1 MTKTRL
7 GLIAAALLVVSV
19 LAMACSSSQEPAP
32 VPTPVDFDALIQK
45 TLDAQ
50 PQGVTPA
57 DMASAVQQAMASQP
71 GVTQADVAD
80 AIAQAMAGQQDV
92 TPADVASAVQSA
104 MASQPGVTQA
114 EVADAIGKAL
124 AAQPGVTEAQMA
136 DAIAGAMAGMSGATE
151 GQVADAIASAL
162 RNQAPGLTEGDV
174 ADAIS
179 KALMD
184 MPGMSQADIEAAVES
199 AMANAAALEAMAMEK
214 SEEAKMM
221 AEKEAAVSLPEPQAA
236 VGTIKIAG
244 ESLPPAVGLNRHGA
258 SDAFNF
264 MGIGEALFM
273 PTEEGNIQGPML
285 AKSFTIA
292 PDLSA
297 ATVTIQDGVMFH
309 KGFGEMTAA
318 DVAWSLNDANAAV
331 TPESIHGQAGDFR
344 VLFKEASAIDESTFN
359 LPFENFDPAWDGNR
373 TNMFG
378 FSFGVISKGAYD
390 ENGEDWSRENVV
402 MTGPFEIESWV
413 TQDHGFLNAVPDHWR
428 QPPMVNRLHLLAIPE
443 PATRLA
449 SLLTGEIDVA
459 KPDFKDLKR
468 LVDAGFK
475 TASAGGGR
483 KAGIFWGG
491 NYWETHDPRTGEALP
506 PIGLT
511 YDPNVPWAV
520 VVPVADPMTVDE
532 RMEKARMVR
541 WAMSLAIDRSLV
553 NETLMDGLAWP
564 EYMWS
569 ASVIQPEWQDRWLIP
584 YDTSRAEQLL
594 DEAGYP
600 RGSDGVR
607 FNVDI
612 FRSGVN
618 VGAISDAVAGFWD
631 EVGIRTTVD
640 KSSYATV
647 RPSLV
652 ARSFVKINIQAI
664 GETATNRPFD
674 WPKGGEMTSLG
685 RGGFGPGVEVAEIT
699 QSIID
704 TGAEP
709 DRLKRVEI
717 NTALIDYMHRM
728 MQGSAVVSLPDL
740 IMFNSKAIE
749 SWPMRQA
756 SSLDMMAFP
765 EFIVP
770 AR

>member
-1 MTKTRL
+1 MKKTRL
-7 GLIAAALLVVSV
+7 GLIAAALLVMSV
-19 LAMACSSSQEPAP
+19 VAMACSSSPEAAPAPP

-57 DMASAVQQAMASQP
+57 D
-71 GVTQADVAD
+71 
-80 AIAQAMAGQQDV
+80 
-92 TPADVASAVQSA
+92 VASAVQSA
-104 MASQPGVTQA
+104 MASQPGATQA
-114 EVADAIGKAL
+114 DVADAIASAMAGQQGVTPADVASAVQGAMSSQPGITESQVADAIAKAL

-199 AMANAAALEAMAMEK
+199 AMAKAAAEAVMTVGAME
-214 SEEAKMM
+214 ETA
-221 AEKEAAVSLPEPQAA
+221 EAAAVTLPEPQVAA
-236 VGTIKIAG
+236 GTIKIAA
-244 ESLPPAVGLNRHGA
+244 ETLAPAVGINRHGA
-258 SDAFNF
+258 SDLFNY
-264 MGIGEALFM
+264 MGVAEALFM
-273 PTEEGNIQGPML
+273 PTEMGNIQGPML
-285 AKSFTIA
+285 ANSFEIA
-292 PDLSA
+292 SDLSK
-297 ATVTIQDGVMFH
+297 ATVTVQDGVMFH
-309 KGFGEMTAA
+309 KGFGEMTAH
-318 DVAWSLNDANAAV
+318 DIVWSLNDANAAV
-331 TPESIHGQAGDFR
+331 TPESIHPQAGDFR
-344 VLFKEASAIDESTFN
+344 VLFKEASAIDDSTFD

-378 FSFGVISKGAYD
+378 FSFGVISKNAYD
-390 ENGEDWSRENVV
+390 ENGEDWSRDNVV
-402 MTGPFEIESWV
+402 MTGPFEITEWATEDQAKLS
-413 TQDHGFLNAVPDHWR
+413 AVADHWR
-428 QPPMVNRLHLLAIPE
+428 QTAAVQTIQLVALPE
-443 PATRLA
+443 AATRLA
-449 SLLTGEIDVA
+449 SLLTGEVDVA
-459 KPDFKDLKR
+459 KPEFKDLKR
-468 LVDAGFK
+468 LVDAGFR
-475 TASAGGGR
+475 TVSAGGGR

-491 NYWETHDPRTGEALP
+491 NYWETHDPRTGEQLP
-506 PIGLT
+506 PIGLS
-511 YDPNVPWAV
+511 YDPGVPWAV
-520 VVPVADPMTVDE
+520 VVPAVDPMDVDK
-532 RMEKARMVR
+532 RMERARMVR
-541 WAMSLAIDRSLV
+541 WAMSLAIDRALV
-553 NETLMDGLAWP
+553 NEALMDGLAWP

-584 YDTSRAEQLL
+584 YDPSRAEQLL

-600 RGSDGVR
+600 RGADGVR
-607 FNVDI
+607 MNADI
-612 FRSGVN
+612 FRSATN
-618 VGAISDAVAGFWD
+618 VDAISDAVAGFWD

-640 KSSYATV
+640 KSAYSTV

-652 ARSFVKINIQAI
+652 ARSFVKINIQAV

-685 RGGFGPGVEVAEIT
+685 RGGFGPGVEVPEIT
-699 QSIID
+699 QAIID
-704 TGAEP
+704 ASMEP

-717 NTALIDYMHRM
+717 NTALIDYMHQF

-740 IMFNSKAIE
+740 LIFNSKAIE
-749 SWPMRQA
+749 SWGMRQA
-756 SSLDMMAFP
+756 SSLDLMAYP

>member
-1 MTKTRL
+1 MTKARY
-7 GLIAAALLVVSV
+7 GFIAAALLALSV
-19 LAMACSSSQEPAP
+19 LAMACSSSQEAAPA
-32 VPTPVDFDALIQK
+32 PTPVNFEALIQK
-45 TLDAQ
+45 TLESQ
-50 PQGVTPA
+50 PQGVTA
-57 DMASAVQQAMASQP
+57 DEMASAMQQAMSSQP

-80 AIAQAMAGQQDV
+80 AIAQAMAGQQGA
-92 TPADVASAVQSA
+92 TPADVASAVQQAMSA
-104 MASQPGVTQA
+104 QPGVTEAQ
-114 EVADAIGKAL
+114 VADAIGKAL
-124 AAQPGVTEAQMA
+124 SAQPGVTEAQMA
-136 DAIAGAMAGMSGATE
+136 DAITSAMSQMSGSSEGQMVDAMAM
-151 GQVADAIASAL
+151 AL
-162 RNQAPGLTEGDV
+162 REQTPGLTEADV

-179 KALMD
+179 RALMD
-184 MPGMSQADIEAAVES
+184 MPGMSQADIEAAVGS
-199 AMANAAALEAMAMEK
+199 AMAKAAAEEAMAMEK
-214 SEEAKMM
+214 SEDAMM
-221 AEKEAAVSLPEPQAA
+221 AKEESVSLPEPQAA

-244 ESLPPAVGLNRHGA
+244 ESLPSAIGLNRHGA

-273 PTEEGNIQGPML
+273 PTAEGNIQGPML
-285 AKSFTIA
+285 AKSFVIA

-297 ATVTIQDGVMFH
+297 TTVTIQDGVMFH

-344 VLFKEASAIDESTFN
+344 VLFKEATAIDQSTVN
-359 LPFENFDPAWDGNR
+359 LPFETFDPAWDGNR

-390 ENGEDWSRENVV
+390 QNGEDWSRENVV
-402 MTGPFEIESWV
+402 MTGPFEIDSWV
-413 TQDHGFLNAVPDHWR
+413 TDDHGFLHAVPDHWR

-443 PATRLA
+443 PATRISA
-449 SLLTGEIDVA
+449 LLTGEIDVA

-491 NYWETHDPRTGEALP
+491 NYWETVDPRTGEMLP

-520 VVPVADPMTVDE
+520 VVPVADPMTVDD

-594 DEAGYP
+594 DDAGYP

-607 FNVDI
+607 FNADI

-618 VGAISDAVAGFWD
+618 VGTIADAVAGFWD

-640 KSSYATV
+640 KSAYGTV

-652 ARSFVKINIQAI
+652 ARSFVKINIQGI

-674 WPKGGEMTSLG
+674 WPKGGEMSSLG
-685 RGGFGPGVEVAEIT
+685 RGGFGPGVEVPEIT

-717 NTALIDYMHRM
+717 NTALIDHMHHM
-728 MQGSAVVSLPDL
+728 MQGSAVVSMPDL

>member
-1 MTKTRL
+1 
-7 GLIAAALLVVSV
+7 
-19 LAMACSSSQEPAP
+19 
-32 VPTPVDFDALIQK
+32 
-45 TLDAQ
+45 
-50 PQGVTPA
+50 
-57 DMASAVQQAMASQP
+57 
-71 GVTQADVAD
+71 
-80 AIAQAMAGQQDV
+80 
-92 TPADVASAVQSA
+92 
-104 MASQPGVTQA
+104 
-114 EVADAIGKAL
+114 
-124 AAQPGVTEAQMA
+124 
-136 DAIAGAMAGMSGATE
+136 
-151 GQVADAIASAL
+151 
-162 RNQAPGLTEGDV
+162 
-174 ADAIS
+174 
-179 KALMD
+179 
-184 MPGMSQADIEAAVES
+184 
-199 AMANAAALEAMAMEK
+199 
-214 SEEAKMM
+214 
-221 AEKEAAVSLPEPQAA
+221 
-236 VGTIKIAG
+236 
-244 ESLPPAVGLNRHGA
+244 
-258 SDAFNF
+258 

>member
-1 MTKTRL
+1 MTKARY
-7 GLIAAALLVVSV
+7 GFIAAALLALSV
-19 LAMACSSSQEPAP
+19 LAMACSSSQEAAPA
-32 VPTPVDFDALIQK
+32 PTPVNFEALIQK
-45 TLDAQ
+45 TLESQ
-50 PQGVTPA
+50 PQGVTA
-57 DMASAVQQAMASQP
+57 DEMASAMQQAMSSQP

-80 AIAQAMAGQQDV
+80 AIAQAMAGQQGA
-92 TPADVASAVQSA
+92 TPADVASAVQQAMSA
-104 MASQPGVTQA
+104 QPGVTEAQ
-114 EVADAIGKAL
+114 VADAIGKAL
-124 AAQPGVTEAQMA
+124 SAQPGVTEAQMA
-136 DAIAGAMAGMSGATE
+136 DAITSAMSQMSGSSEGQMVDAMAM
-151 GQVADAIASAL
+151 AL
-162 RNQAPGLTEGDV
+162 REQTPGLTEADV

-179 KALMD
+179 RALMD
-184 MPGMSQADIEAAVES
+184 MPGMSQADIEAAVGS
-199 AMANAAALEAMAMEK
+199 AMAKAAAEEAMAMEK
-214 SEEAKMM
+214 SEDAMM
-221 AEKEAAVSLPEPQAA
+221 AKEESVSLPEPQAA

-244 ESLPPAVGLNRHGA
+244 ESLPSAIGLNRHGA

-273 PTEEGNIQGPML
+273 PTAEGNIQGPML
-285 AKSFTIA
+285 AKSFVIA

-297 ATVTIQDGVMFH
+297 TTVTIQDGVMFH

-344 VLFKEASAIDESTFN
+344 VLFKEATAIDQSTVN
-359 LPFENFDPAWDGNR
+359 LPFETFDPAWDGNR

-390 ENGEDWSRENVV
+390 QNGEDWSRENVV
-402 MTGPFEIESWV
+402 MTGPFEIDSWV
-413 TQDHGFLNAVPDHWR
+413 TDDHGFLHAVPDHWR

-443 PATRLA
+443 PATRISA
-449 SLLTGEIDVA
+449 LLTGEIDVA

-491 NYWETHDPRTGEALP
+491 NYWETVDPRTGEMLP

-553 NETLMDGLAWP
+553 NETLMDSLAWP

-607 FNVDI
+607 FNADI
-612 FRSGVN
+612 FRSAIK

-640 KSSYATV
+640 KSAYTTV

-652 ARSFVKINIQAI
+652 ARSFVKINIQDV

-685 RGGFGPGVEVAEIT
+685 RGGFGPGVEVPEIT
-699 QSIID
+699 QAIFD

-717 NTALIDYMHRM
+717 NTALIDHMHHM

-756 SSLDMMAFP
+756 SALDMMAFP